1 MTASLKKTLGLM
13 DAISVVSGSMIGSGI
28 FIVSSDIASRVHSTY
43 LLLMIWLI
51 AGIMTIFGA
60 MSYGELAASIPETGG
75 QYVFLKKLWG
85 KLIGFLYGW
94 TFFLVIQSGVI
105 AAVSVAFA
113 KFLGIIVPVVD
124 STHYLFKFGWLKFST
139 EQFVAILIILLI
151 THINTKGVKY
161 GVILQNIFTVAKIA
175 SLLGVIFCGL
185 FIGFKPEIFGANF
198 SNFWVIPT
206 YDMNVFSLVAIT
218 LVGAL
223 FSADAWVNL
232 TFIASE
238 IKKPE
243 KNLPLALFL
252 GTLIV
257 IVLYLLTN
265 FAYLSVLP
273 LAQIINT
280 GGDIV
285 AASMMSSIFG
295 SYGTVIISIIILISA
310 FGCINGN
317 VLAGARVLYA
327 MADDGVFFQKLSIL
341 DEKTD
346 APVNALMLQAFWA
359 CCLVLSGSFSQLLDY
374 IMFAALLFYI
384 LTVGSVFILR
394 KKHPEIPT
402 PYKVPLYPYLPA
414 MYCFMAAFVSLNLL
428 IYKPAYTWPG
438 LIIVFSGIPVYY
450 GWRIFKKNTL
460 LKQRRERG

>member
-28 FIVSSDIASRVHSTY
+28 FIVSTDIASRVHSTY
-43 LLLMIWLI
+43 LLLMIWII

-75 QYVFLKKLWG
+75 QYIFLKKLWG

-113 KFLGIIVPVVD
+113 KFLGLIVPFVD
-124 STHYLFKFGWLKFST
+124 SSHYLIKWGLLKFST
-139 EQFVAILIILLI
+139 EQLVAILIIILI

-161 GVILQNIFTVAKIA
+161 GVIIQNIFTVAKIA
-175 SLLGVIFCGL
+175 SLLGVIICGL
-185 FIGFKPEIFGANF
+185 FIGFKPEVFSMNF
-198 SNFWVIPT
+198 SNFWVIPAH
-206 YDMNVFSLVAIT
+206 DLNVFSLVAVT

-223 FSADAWVNL
+223 FSSDAWVNL

-243 KNLPLALFL
+243 KNLPMALFL
-252 GTLIV
+252 GTVIV
-257 IVLYLLTN
+257 IALYLLTN
-265 FAYLSVLP
+265 FAYLSVLT
-273 LAQIINT
+273 LGQIINP

-285 AASMMSSIFG
+285 ASAMMSSIFG
-295 SYGTVIISIIILISA
+295 KYGTVIISVIILISA

-327 MADDGVFFQKLSIL
+327 MAEDRVFFQKLAIL
-341 DEKTD
+341 DEKND
-346 APVNALMLQAFWA
+346 APVNALVLQAFWS

-384 LTVGSVFILR
+384 LTVGSVFLLR

-402 PYKVPLYPYLPA
+402 PYKVPLYPYLPL
-414 MYCFMAAFVSLNLL
+414 MYCLMATFVSLNLL

-450 GWRIFKKNTL
+450 SWRIFRKKTL
-460 LKQRRERG
+460 LKMKAGRG